1 MDSRV
6 LEKLEFD
13 KIRALLA
20 RHASFSGGQSLALAL
35 EPSASL
41 REVERWQE
49 ETAEALRVLE
59 VGGTPPFGGIS
70 DIRPSVRRAMVG
82 VVLPPETLLDI
93 AQAIHGVRRLK
104 GHLLE
109 HGPGVGAEILVD
121 LAGLLEDFPHIEKEV
136 GRCIDQEGNVV
147 DHASEKLAQIRGRLR
162 RLRQRVR
169 EHLEALIRSPRVQKF
184 LQEPI
189 ITFRGGRYVIPVKQE
204 YRAEVPGI
212 VHDQSAS
219 GATLFIEPLAAV
231 ELNNQIREAEGEEEQ
246 EVERILTALS
256 ALVAKAGEA
265 LIFTIEIAAE
275 LDFIFAKARLASE
288 WRAVRPAL
296 NSSGVIRL
304 NQARHPLLQGE
315 VVPIDVHVGDEFTAL
330 VITGPNTG
338 GKTVTLKTIGLF
350 ALMAQA
356 GLHLPADPGSEMG
369 VFRHVFADIG
379 DEQSIEQSLSTFSSH
394 MSNIVN
400 ILNRAGAGSLVLL
413 DELGAGTDP
422 TEGAA
427 LAIALLEHLIQRG
440 CRVVATTHY
449 SELKHF
455 AYTHPKARN
464 ASVEFDVETLRPTY
478 RLLVGV
484 AGHSNA
490 FAIAARL
497 GLDPKIIARAREE
510 IGEEERRVDEA
521 IRSVEID
528 KSTAARE
535 RREAELLKKRY
546 LELSQKY
553 HDAFERLKASR
564 EAVLEEARREAK
576 ALLARAQR
584 EADELLGRLRKA
596 GAGPDLEA
604 EAARARA
611 RFSQLLQEVE
621 EPEPS
626 PVAGEGVDPKELR
639 AGMTVRIRSFGQVGE
654 VLEVSPTG
662 KVLVQAGP
670 MRVTVDATDLV
681 IERAIKQDKE
691 PAATSHVQVS
701 LQKATE
707 LKSELD
713 LRGLLVSEALD
724 QVDKYIDDAI
734 LAGATRVRIIHGK
747 GTGALRDAVR
757 RFLENHPRVSDFRFA
772 DPAEGGTGVT
782 VVEF

>member
-1 MDSRV
+1 MDPRV

-13 KIRALLA
+13 KIRTLLA
-20 RHASFSGGQSLALAL
+20 RHTSFSGGQSLALAL

-59 VGGTPPFGGIS
+59 AGGAPPFGGIS
-70 DIRPSVRRAMVG
+70 DIRPAVRRAMVG
-82 VVLPPETLLDI
+82 VVLPSETLLDI
-93 AQAIHGVRRLK
+93 AQAVHGVRRLK
-104 GHLLE
+104 DHLLE

-147 DHASEKLAQIRGRLR
+147 DHASERLAQIRGRLR

-169 EHLEALIRSPRVQKF
+169 EHLDALIRSPRMQKF

-189 ITFRGGRYVIPVKQE
+189 ITFRGGRYVVPVKQE
-204 YRAEVPGI
+204 YRGEVPGI

-219 GATLFIEPLAAV
+219 GATLFIEPLGAV

-256 ALVAKAGEA
+256 ALVAKAGET

-275 LDFIFAKARLASE
+275 LDFIFAKAHLASE
-288 WRAVRPAL
+288 WRAVRPEL
-296 NSSGVIRL
+296 NERGVIRL
-304 NQARHPLLQGE
+304 YQARHPLLQGE

-394 MSNIVN
+394 MSNIVS
-400 ILNRAGAGSLVLL
+400 ILKRADAGSLVLL

-510 IGEEERRVDEA
+510 IGQQERRVDEA
-521 IRSVEID
+521 IRSVEVD
-528 KSTAARE
+528 RSTAARE

-553 HDAFERLKASR
+553 HEAFERLKASR

-596 GAGPDLEA
+596 GGGPDLEE

-611 RFSQLLQEVE
+611 RFSQWLQELE
-621 EPEPS
+621 EPEPA
-626 PVAGEGVDPKELR
+626 PVAEEGVDPKELR
-639 AGMTVRIRSFGQVGE
+639 AGMMVRIRTFGQVGE

-670 MRVTVDATDLV
+670 MRVSVDATDLV
-681 IERAIKQDKE
+681 IERAVKSDQE
-691 PAATSHVQVS
+691 PAAKSPVQVS

-734 LAGATRVRIIHGK
+734 LSGATRVRIIHGK

-757 RFLENHPRVSDFRFA
+757 KFLENHPRVSGFRFA